1 MVRPI
6 SGYIKFWLPV
16 VALAALMIRFGS
28 VAQAQ
33 TCPVGGYTITA
44 CPVISDSVIRDKIAS
59 RLSGSVASTRY
70 PVRVSVCDGV
80 VTLTGMVKTV
90 GQRDMATV
98 LASSVP
104 GVISISNQLMVD
116 PSLADDLFLMGEVRR
131 AFNKSYIDSKQ
142 VRVEVSE
149 GVVQLTGNVTTEV
162 DREQA
167 TQIAASVPGVAAV
180 YNNLT
185 VRGPAGSPF

>member
-6 SGYIKFWLPV
+6 SVYIRLWLPV
-16 VALAALMIRFGS
+16 IALTALALSSGS
-28 VAQAQ
+28 VARAQ

-44 CPVISDSVIRDKIAS
+44 CPIISDSVIRDKIAS

-70 PVRVSVCDGV
+70 PVRVSVCDGI
-80 VTLTGMVKTV
+80 VTLTGMVQTI

-98 LASSVP
+98 LASGIAGVVSV
-104 GVISISNQLMVD
+104 SNQLTVD
-116 PSLADDLFLMGEVRR
+116 PSLADDLFLMREVRR

-149 GVVQLTGNVTTEV
+149 GVVQLSGNVTTEV

-167 TQIAASVPGVAAV
+167 AQIAASVPGVATV

-185 VRGPAGSPF
+185 VRGPSGSPF

>member
-6 SGYIKFWLPV
+6 SGYIRLWLPI
-16 VALAALMIRFGS
+16 VALAALMTSSGNIAY
-28 VAQAQ
+28 AQS
-33 TCPVGGYTITA
+33 CPIGGYTITA
-44 CPVISDSVIRDKIAS
+44 CPVISDAVIRDKIAS

-70 PVRVSVCDGV
+70 PVRVSVCEGV
-80 VTLTGMVKTV
+80 VTLTGTV
-90 GQRDMATV
+90 QTIGQRDMATV

-104 GVISISNQLMVD
+104 GVISISNQLTVD

-142 VRVEVSE
+142 VRVAVSE